1 MSQAQTTDEI
11 LQQAL
16 RDAATSPASA
26 SNETGSMSTRPIAD
40 LIALD
45 RYLASKAA
53 ASRRDKG
60 LRIQKLEPP
69 GTV

>member
-1 MSQAQTTDEI
+1 MSPAQTTDEI

-26 SNETGSMSTRPIAD
+26 SNATGSLSTLPIAD
-40 LIALD
+40 LTALD
-45 RYLASKAA
+45 RYLAATAA
-53 ASRRDKG
+53 ASRRDRG
-60 LRIQKLEPP
+60 LRISRLEPP